1 MRIGALPSLK
11 LKHLTKIQEYGLY
24 QLVIYENTKSE
35 HIAFCTP
42 ESAAMIDSYLEYR
55 KRCGDFLIPESPL
68 IREDFDMDNPFRIN
82 KPQHIKVGSIKSTL
96 QIHAVKA
103 GLREVEAS
111 ENNKRT
117 RKKVPLCN
125 GFRRFA
131 DTMMLNSKMNPV
143 IKDMLIDHDVGL
155 EKNYYRPTLN
165 DLLQEYLGPYSKVL
179 FHDICNQFSATLA
192 KVPITADDRPAYF
205 TFRIADDNKWML
217 QLLTNQIDSSK
228 IAKAR
233 EITNQY
239 SKIDPGT
246 FLEQVYK
253 KYLINS
259 YVYEQFLGSIKNAIT
274 ETDIRLRSYFEG
286 YSGPSSEYLS
296 SVMELLT
303 AVVTNLK
310 DINQNTQ
317 RFVVLNLLNEIICKC
332 KEILEY
338 YKPHSYKNNLHWRY
352 VN

>member
-35 HIAFCTP
+35 HVAFCTP

-55 KRCGDFLIPESPL
+55 KRCGEVLGPESPL
-68 IREDFDMDNPFRIN
+68 IREDFDMDDPFRIN

-111 ENNKRT
+111 KNNKRT

-165 DLLQEYLGPYSKVL
+165 DLLQEYLKAVNLLTIEESFRLKRKVQELTERQDEITLMKLSHKKEMEEMRSRLNRNNEQLDRIISIIQENPKLARVKPKVL
-179 FHDICNQFSATLA
+179 S
-192 KVPITADDRPAYF
+192 
-205 TFRIADDNKWML
+205 
-217 QLLTNQIDSSK
+217 
-228 IAKAR
+228 
-233 EITNQY
+233 E
-239 SKIDPGT
+239 
-246 FLEQVYK
+246 
-253 KYLINS
+253 
-259 YVYEQFLGSIKNAIT
+259 AI
-274 ETDIRLRSYFEG
+274 
-286 YSGPSSEYLS
+286 P
-296 SVMELLT
+296 
-303 AVVTNLK
+303 
-310 DINQNTQ
+310 
-317 RFVVLNLLNEIICKC
+317 
-332 KEILEY
+332 
-338 YKPHSYKNNLHWRY
+338 
-352 VN
+352 